1 LKVGVITQVRK
12 KGVSLLKKG
21 RIDMKKRIFIYF
33 VLLPFLFLIFAGIIY
48 AADVQVEAMA
58 PDLEIR
64 SVIRSVD
71 VYAYP
76 GEGEKAKQVRSKL
89 LSSARGR
96 ILEGTKRYLDSR
108 TKITGINLEYRII
121 KNKAGRFVTTL
132 SVKNYDVDNKGR
144 YHTQMQGEVKYRL
157 NGLTYGDD
165 RLRTVLMNPSA
176 PLTVEVW
183 TDKRKYSE
191 GEHVKIFF
199 KGNRD
204 FYGKIVKTGVKGKIL
219 QLLPNNYRQ
228 ISFFKRAKVY
238 TIPDEGDRFDLEVCS
253 PFGEER
259 IIVYAADLPLSL
271 RNMKMVKGG
280 IYKYRGKEISLGKS
294 VRKSIS
300 IPENGTA
307 EFCESIWKIKK
318 AF

>member
-1 LKVGVITQVRK
+1 
-12 KGVSLLKKG
+12 
-21 RIDMKKRIFIYF
+21 MKKRILIFF
-33 VLLPFLFLIFAGIIY
+33 VLLPFLFCMFISIVC
-48 AADVQVEAMA
+48 AADIQAEAMV

-64 SVIRSVD
+64 SVIQSVD

-76 GEGEKAKQVRSKL
+76 GEGEEAKQIRGKMLSKAK
-89 LSSARGR
+89 GR
-96 ILEGTKRYLDSR
+96 ILEKAKKYLDSK
-108 TKITGINLEYRII
+108 TKITGINLEYKII
-121 KNKAGRFVTTL
+121 KNKKGRFVTIL
-132 SVKNYDVDNKGR
+132 SVKKYDVDDNGR
-144 YHTQMQGEVKYRL
+144 HHSRMQGEVKYRL
-157 NGLTYGDD
+157 KGLTYGNDK
-165 RLRTVLMNPSA
+165 LRAVLMKPAA

-191 GEHVKIFF
+191 GECVKIFF

-204 FYGKIVKTGVKGKIL
+204 FYGKIVKVGVKGRVL

-228 ISFFKRAKVY
+228 VSFFKRGKIY
-238 TIPDEGDRFDLEVCS
+238 TIPDEGDRFDLQVHP

-271 RNMKMVKGG
+271 RNMKTVAKG
-280 IYKYRGKEISLGKS
+280 IYAYRGKESSLGKS

-300 IPENGTA
+300 IPEGGTT

-318 AF
+318 VF